1 MKKIAILTA
10 GGIAPCLS
18 SSIAA
23 LVKEY
28 NSLSP
33 DSEIIC
39 YKNGYKGLLIGDSVT
54 ITNHA
59 RENISTLYE
68 FGGSP
73 IGNSRV
79 KLTNVEDC
87 VKRGFIKPDEDPLK
101 VAADQLVKDRVQILH
116 TIGGDDTNT
125 TAADLA
131 KYLENNGYNLQVVG
145 LPKTID
151 NDIYPISHSLGANT
165 AAEETGRFFAHIVC
179 ENTANPKMF
188 IVHEVMGRKCGW
200 LTAASALL
208 YMERLNKKQ
217 FLPSLGLS
225 KERFSIHGVYIPE
238 LSIDIEK
245 ETARLKNIMDTIG
258 CVNIFVSEGACV
270 DEIVAQMEAEG
281 TTVPRDAFGH
291 VKLDAVN
298 PGLWF
303 GSRLST
309 KIGAEKVLVQKS
321 GYFARSAASN
331 IYDITLINDSAALA
345 VRAALEGRSG
355 VIGLDEENNDTL
367 SCIHFDRIKGG
378 KPFSVSKNVHF
389 YEFLKNIGQI

>member
-28 NSLSP
+28 NFLSP

-39 YKNGYKGLLIGDSVT
+39 YKNGYKGLLVGDSVT

-131 KYLENNGYNLQVVG
+131 KYLEANGYNLQVIG

-217 FLPSLGLS
+217 FLPSIGLS

-309 KIGAEKVLVQKS
+309 QIGAEKVLVQKS
-321 GYFARSAASN
+321 GYFARSSASN
-331 IYDITLINDSAALA
+331 IYDITLINDSASLA

-378 KPFSVSKNVHF
+378 KPFSVSKNIRF